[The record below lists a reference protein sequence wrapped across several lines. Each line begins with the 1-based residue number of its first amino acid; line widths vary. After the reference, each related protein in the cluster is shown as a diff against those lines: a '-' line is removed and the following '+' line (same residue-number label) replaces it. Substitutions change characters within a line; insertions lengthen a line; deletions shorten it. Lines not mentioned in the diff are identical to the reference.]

1 MKSGLSFILL
11 IGLLSFRLFPI
22 EQAISQNSSEKTLA
36 FEGAMGWAATTQG
49 GRDGQ
54 IINVINLKKDG
65 PGSLKEAIETGGPRI
80 IVFEVGGII
89 DLDGMSIII
98 KNPYMT
104 IMGQTAPDPGITIIK
119 GGMSIQSHEII
130 LQHIRIRPGENNQPK
145 KSGWEVDGISTSGA
159 HRVIIDH
166 CSFSWATDENLS
178 ASGPRFEGSNVDEW
192 RKNTSHTITFSNNII
207 AEGLSNSSHAKGEH
221 SKGSL
226 IHDNTTE
233 IAIISNIF
241 ASNVR
246 RSPFFKG
253 GSQGVIINNYIYN
266 PGFRA
271 IHYNLSNQEWEG
283 HEWVTGKMTVIGNV
297 LEKGLDSHK
306 HLPYGQFHGP
316 VEVYWE
322 DNQVLGEQIKEDR
335 LLIGD
340 HTLVNAKP
348 VWSDYIKVIPSKKVK
363 ASLLENAGARPWD
376 RDEVD
381 NRIIQEIKEGRNRII
396 DSEQEVGGF
405 PISEPTFQ
413 KFDVSEWNLN
423 TLTKINN

>member
-1 MKSGLSFILL
+1 MKSVLSFIIL
-11 IGLLSFRLFPI
+11 IGIISIGLFPI
-22 EQAISQNSSEKTLA
+22 QKSFSQNSTDNKLA

-49 GRDGQ
+49 GRGGK
-54 IINVINLKKDG
+54 IIKVTTLKKEGD
-65 PGSLKEAIETGGPRI
+65 GSLKEAIETNEPRI

-89 DLDGMSIII
+89 DLEMTSIII

-104 IMGQTAPDPGITIIK
+104 IIGQTAPDPGITIIK
-119 GGMSIQSHEII
+119 GGMSIQTHEII
-130 LQHIRIRPGENNQPK
+130 LQHIRIRPGENNQAK

-159 HRVIIDH
+159 HHVIIDH

-178 ASGPRFEGSNVDEW
+178 ASGPRFEGANVDEW
-192 RKNTSHTITFSNNII
+192 RMNTSHTVTFSNNII

-233 IAIISNIF
+233 IAIITNIF

-253 GSQGVIINNYIYN
+253 GAQGVIVNNYIYN

-271 IHYNLSNQEWEG
+271 IHYNLSNQEWDG

-297 LEKGLDSHK
+297 LEKGMDSHK

-316 VEVYWE
+316 VDIYWD
-322 DNQVLGEQIKEDR
+322 DNQVLGEQIKDDR
-335 LLIGD
+335 ILIGD
-340 HTLVNAKP
+340 HSLIDTKP
-348 VWSDYIKVIPSKKVK
+348 VWPLHLEVISSDSVK
-363 ASLLENAGARPWD
+363 AHLLEKAGARPWN

-381 NRIIQEIKEGRNRII
+381 IRIIQEIKEGKNRII
-396 DSEQEVGGF
+396 DSEQEVGGY
-405 PISEPTFQ
+405 PKALPTFK
-413 KFDVSEWNLN
+413 KFDASGWDIENLI
-423 TLTKINN
+423 KK